1 MQLEM
6 IREEKLKRKPEK
18 RKRRSKA
25 VKEELSGPD
34 SEWEE
39 ASQNFKSVTFARFSR
54 MKFLKK

>member
-1 MQLEM
+1 MQLEI

-18 RKRRSKA
+18 RKRRSEAKA

-39 ASQNFKSVTFARFSR
+39 VSQKS
-54 MKFLKK
+54 